1 MEKTKEKGEI
11 RWFDNKKGYGF
22 IEKKSDGK
30 DLFVHYSAIV
40 MEGYKTLK
48 AKEEVEFEVVDG
60 DKGPQ
65 AANVT
70 RAAVAED
77 TEKEVEEVEEKEETE
92 AEEET
97 EE

>member
-1 MEKTKEKGEI
+1 MEKGTI

-22 IEKKSDGK
+22 IEMEKDGK
-30 DLFVHYSAIV
+30 DLFVHYSAIA

-48 AKEEVEFEVVDG
+48 AIEEVEFEIVDG

-65 AANVT
+65 AADVK
-70 RAAVAED
+70 RAGTAVAE
-77 TEKEVEEVEEKEETE
+77 VET
-92 AEEET
+92 EEET